1 MTDEQRRKVRNRVT
15 YLSVAS
21 LAVLLAVLIV
31 LGVTDRVETI
41 LFPIAISVCLVI
53 FWVVSDVLA
62 VIWLNAFEGKNDAQK
77 RAYYIYAGLD
87 FIGLG
92 GLVYFMVDLKG
103 TTGIL
108 IYICCIFLKKR
119 FREEFSGTD
128 SSGQEETEEAAADVQ
143 AEIEGQPEVEKQPE
157 VEEQSGVEKQPE
169 VEEQPEIEDQ
179 TEVEK

>member
-15 YLSVAS
+15 YLSIAS
-21 LAVLLAVLIV
+21 LVVLLAVLIV

-41 LFPIAISVCLVI
+41 LFPIAISVCLAI

-62 VIWLNAFEGKNDAQK
+62 VMWLNAFEGKNDAQK

-128 SSGQEETEEAAADVQ
+128 GDRQEEAEEPMADTQ
-143 AEIEGQPEVEKQPE
+143 PEIEGQTESEE
-157 VEEQSGVEKQPE
+157 VEETEAALE
-169 VEEQPEIEDQ
+169 VEEP
-179 TEVEK
+179 